1 LIVAALSVIHSVRT
15 WGVRGTLLFAALGLI
30 V

>member
-1 LIVAALSVIHSVRT
+1 VAALSVIHSVRT
-15 WGVRGTLLFAALGLI
+15 WGVRGTLLFVALGLI